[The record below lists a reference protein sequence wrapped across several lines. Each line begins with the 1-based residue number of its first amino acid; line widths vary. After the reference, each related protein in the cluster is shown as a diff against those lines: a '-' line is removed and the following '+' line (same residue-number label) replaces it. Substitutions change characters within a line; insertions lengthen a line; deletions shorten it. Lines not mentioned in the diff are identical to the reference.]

1 MNKIITLLLFLPAAL
16 WAKETGSNDHW
27 SHSMLTIYMAAGV
40 LFLVVNG
47 FLWWMYLADKRYLKN
62 NHSLLTGNK
71 VDIPQSLKIQNKKI

>member
-1 MNKIITLLLFLPAAL
+1 
-16 WAKETGSNDHW
+16 
-27 SHSMLTIYMAAGV
+27 MAAGV